1 MSAIEFTLPKEAILF
16 SDKEGV
22 SYEFRED
29 LGEAHH
35 GLSLFLARRRTPEGH
50 PRGKVLLKAVG
61 IPRGGAQEG
70 LRFVKARAKL
80 EEQVRLAKYLQ
91 HPGILRVHGLH
102 KAEAAWYVITDH
114 PMGQDL
120 TDLMALATEIDR
132 WFSPFFTLY
141 VGAAVASALEHAHTA
156 KDEKGNPLGIIH
168 RAIDLAHVFVDWEA
182 RVQVSDFGLALS
194 HLPSRVASTIRRPQ
208 GDTYFASPEMLLGG
222 KVDARSDLFA
232 LGLVMLEMSTGRNLL
247 DSPDGV
253 SPKVRGTVSK
263 KQLARVK
270 RSIKRATLAGCEP
283 LIEQTIWRAATYTQ
297 EDLEVVTAGLPD
309 LLRVPLRKLLQ
320 RAPAA
325 RYQTAGELETDLRR
339 WLGDTFGAKEAAAEL
354 KELKRQASEVMV
366 DMELERFRGRRDE
379 NESTASA

>member
-1 MSAIEFTLPKEAILF
+1 MATIEFRLPKGAILF
-16 SDKEGV
+16 SDGNGV

-61 IPRGGAQEG
+61 IPRGGAEEG
-70 LRFVKARAKL
+70 LRFVKARQKL
-80 EEQVRLAKYLQ
+80 EEQVRLATYLQ

-102 KAEAAWYVITDH
+102 KTESAWYVITDH
-114 PMGQDL
+114 PAGQGLD
-120 TDLMALATEIDR
+120 DLMGLASEVER

-194 HLPSRVASTIRRPQ
+194 HLPGRVVSTVRRPQ

-222 KVDARSDLFA
+222 RVDARSDLFA

-247 DSPDGV
+247 DTDMGVPDAAK
-253 SPKVRGTVSK
+253 SALSK
-263 KQLARVK
+263 KRLARVK
-270 RSIKRATLAGCEP
+270 RAIKRASLAGCDP
-283 LIEQTIWRAATYTQ
+283 TIDQTIWRAATYTQ
-297 EDLEVVTAGLPD
+297 EDIDAATAKLPQC
-309 LLRVPLRKLLQ
+309 LRVTLGKLLQ
-320 RAPAA
+320 RDPAA
-325 RYQTAGELETDLRR
+325 RYQSAGELATELRR
-339 WLGDTFGAKEAAAEL
+339 WLAQGDFGKAEAVAEL
-354 KELKRQASEVMV
+354 KELKKEACSVMV
-366 DMELERFRGRRDE
+366 DLDLEHPDDVT
-379 NESTASA
+379 TA